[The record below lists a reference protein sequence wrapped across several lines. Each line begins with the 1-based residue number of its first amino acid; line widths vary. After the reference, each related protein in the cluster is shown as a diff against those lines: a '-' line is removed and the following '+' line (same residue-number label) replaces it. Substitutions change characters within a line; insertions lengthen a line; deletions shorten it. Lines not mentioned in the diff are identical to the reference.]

1 MRKNVECAFGILKGR
16 WRILKTGIRVRS
28 LDTADN
34 IWYTCCA
41 LHNML
46 LTKDGL
52 NERWDK
58 GVAFD
63 KQSDYL
69 GELGLHAQAD
79 AEEHVPI
86 IFQRVIRGQQGDIRT
101 YDASS
106 HLSFVSEPI
115 PGDAP
120 LDALPPPSSAPIAVN
135 DISFR
140 SFRNLLVEHFTD
152 MFNKNALVWPSRN
165 GVMTTTSRRT
175 STVIF

>member
-1 MRKNVECAFGILKGR
+1 
-16 WRILKTGIRVRS
+16 
-28 LDTADN
+28 
-34 IWYTCCA
+34 
-41 LHNML
+41 ML

-86 IFQRVIRGQQGDIRT
+86 IFKRVIRGQQGDIRA

-115 PGDAP
+115 PDDAP

-135 DISFR
+135 SISFR
-140 SFRNLLVEHFTD
+140 AFRNILVDHFTD
-152 MFNKNALVWPSRN
+152 LFRKNQIVWPSRN
-165 GVMTTTSRRT
+165 GEMATTTTRNRN
-175 STVIF
+175 VVF